1 MIKGREELQA
11 LRAEAAKRLQ
21 AENKRIIVCAGAGC
35 VSKGAIKIYEK
46 FAEVMKQKNVNFS
59 LEIQKDPHGD
69 AVRLK
74 ESG

>member
-11 LRAEAAKRLQ
+11 LRTEAAKRLQ

-46 FAEVMKQKNVNFS
+46 FAEIIKCVIS
-59 LEIQKDPHGD
+59 ELP
-69 AVRLK
+69 
-74 ESG
+74 SGSFLV